1 MAASLAK
8 HYRVASMRGD
18 TLRIMVGTRKTDG
31 SPPAPRPRP
40 RLTVLGVAGE
50 LLLTGGVVVLLFLGW
65 QLWWNDAILAA
76 SQTASAHELSEKWD
90 ESGSTTAPV
99 PSPTASAG
107 AVETAPDYGEP
118 LVAAEPDHAD
128 VIGNLYVPRYGDSY
142 VRTIA
147 EGTTGDIL
155 NSTRLGLGHYDGTQ
169 MPGAVGNFAIAA
181 HRSAYGGGMHLINEF
196 HLGDPIIVETADGW
210 YTYRFTNLEY
220 VDPTEVGVLAPVPQE
235 PGVDATDRTI
245 TLTSCNPLYSTAERI
260 IAYGAFD
267 NWRPRSAGPPP
278 EIAAAVQKQEG

>member
-1 MAASLAK
+1 
-8 HYRVASMRGD
+8 
-18 TLRIMVGTRKTDG
+18 MVGTRRTKG
-31 SPPAPRPRP
+31 SSPAPKPRPRA
-40 RLTVLGVAGE
+40 TGVGVVGE
-50 LLLTGGVVVLLFLGW
+50 LLLTAGVVVLLFLGW

-76 SQTASAHELSEKWD
+76 SQTASAHQLSAQWD
-90 ESGSTTAPV
+90 ESASTSPSTPASTPAPT
-99 PSPTASAG
+99 PSASAEP
-107 AVETAPDYGEP
+107 AAPADFGDP

-196 HLGDPIIVETADGW
+196 RLGDPIVVETADGW

-235 PGVDATDRTI
+235 PGVTATDRTI

-260 IAYGAFD
+260 IAYGTFD

-278 EIAAAVQKQEG
+278 EIAAVVQKQEG